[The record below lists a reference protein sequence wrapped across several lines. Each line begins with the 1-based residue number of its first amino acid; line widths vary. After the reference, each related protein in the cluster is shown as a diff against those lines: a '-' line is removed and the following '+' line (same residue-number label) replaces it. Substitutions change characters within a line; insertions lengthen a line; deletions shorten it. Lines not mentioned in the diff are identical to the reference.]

1 MMSAHEM
8 DAMGADAKI
17 RAILAREHMRADRA
31 VSASPDRIRQR
42 PGNGSAA
49 TLPYLVTLPPL
60 HGDSKGVGP
69 GLMMLR
75 PTHVRRPPCQPSLSW
90 MMTAIS

>member
-42 PGNGSAA
+42 PRRGRPVAIYFRKCLKTETGLLSHPPNG
-49 TLPYLVTLPPL
+49 
-60 HGDSKGVGP
+60 
-69 GLMMLR
+69 
-75 PTHVRRPPCQPSLSW
+75 
-90 MMTAIS
+90 